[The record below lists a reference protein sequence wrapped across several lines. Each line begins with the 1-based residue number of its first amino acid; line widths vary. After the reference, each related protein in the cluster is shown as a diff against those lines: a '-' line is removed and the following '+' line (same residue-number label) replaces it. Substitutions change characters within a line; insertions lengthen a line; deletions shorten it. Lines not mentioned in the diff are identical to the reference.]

1 MPKRSVHFILNPVS
15 GSGQNKLNIKFIR
28 SVLNTKNYD
37 FKVKNFRKTWRRLST
52 NKVVNTGGRQCNCC
66 SAVGTEPS
74 IKSHHNL

>member
-37 FKVKNFRKTWRRLST
+37 FRLKISQNLGT
-52 NKVVNTGGRQCNCC
+52 FVN
-66 SAVGTEPS
+66 
-74 IKSHHNL
+74 